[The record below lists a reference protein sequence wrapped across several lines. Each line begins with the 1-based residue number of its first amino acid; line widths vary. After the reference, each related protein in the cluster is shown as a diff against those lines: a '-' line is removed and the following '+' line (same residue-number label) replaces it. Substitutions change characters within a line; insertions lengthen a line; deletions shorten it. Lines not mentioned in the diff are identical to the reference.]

1 MVVKKKTSEAKQ
13 SLTIW
18 KDSYFEVR
26 AKIEA
31 SGRDARW
38 EFDRKRLFERTD
50 YMAKICEDLYEVA
63 QVINRVIYAA
73 STFQKYVIY
82 SRSNEIY
89 FALEIFKTFA
99 NCFILASRAIITPTF
114 IPLSISISGHG
125 GILQHIWTRIE
136 SCDWGPEKDRRRFE
150 TS

>member
-1 MVVKKKTSEAKQ
+1 MQNFREPPMVVKKKTSEAKQ

-63 QVINRVIYAA
+63 QVI
-73 STFQKYVIY
+73 
-82 SRSNEIY
+82 
-89 FALEIFKTFA
+89 
-99 NCFILASRAIITPTF
+99 
-114 IPLSISISGHG
+114 
-125 GILQHIWTRIE
+125 
-136 SCDWGPEKDRRRFE
+136 
-150 TS
+150 